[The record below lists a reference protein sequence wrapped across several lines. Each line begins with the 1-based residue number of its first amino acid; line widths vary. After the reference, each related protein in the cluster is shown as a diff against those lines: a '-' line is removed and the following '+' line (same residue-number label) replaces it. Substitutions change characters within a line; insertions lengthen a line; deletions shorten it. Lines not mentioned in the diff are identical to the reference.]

1 MMRNLYAKWIAGLFC
16 LGAAVLP
23 AAEPVAS
30 LLYKSNLDVKNPSD
44 MAAPAV
50 KSKQNPLEN
59 FDTKEFSGGFWIR
72 FDDIEPG
79 ETSASVGPFDCAVNK
94 DGRLPMSFTT
104 CWWPSGTAIPTATEK
119 KTRSP

>member
-72 FDDIEPG
+72 FDFYHLNYG
-79 ETSASVGPFDCAVNK
+79 CNNK
-94 DGRLPMSFTT
+94 YKYDNFHKFHFK
-104 CWWPSGTAIPTATEK
+104 WN
-119 KTRSP
+119 